1 MKSASTIRPHD
12 PLADA
17 LPWLQQPLA
26 QALRHQRSHAL
37 LAVGQPGV
45 GQLSFALALARAWL
59 CEADGPR
66 SAQPRREPACGRCAS
81 CLLVSA
87 RTHPDLLVIA
97 PQAVQEALGW
107 SGDED
112 DAGDAGE
119 GKGKAKASNEI
130 KVEAVR
136 RVVAFAQQTSSRG
149 GAKVVVLH
157 PAEQMNAISA
167 NTLLKTLEEP
177 AGTARFVLSS
187 GAPDRLLP
195 TIRSRCQA
203 IALPTPGADAARA
216 WLQGQGVADAGVL
229 LAAAGGQPL
238 SALELGEQG
247 MDRKT
252 WLALPQQMRAGSTQ
266 ALAGWPVPRVIDMLQ
281 KLAVDALRAA
291 SGREA
296 VYFPDAGLPQGG
308 DLVRL
313 SAWASELRAARRH
326 AEHPLNANLQTE
338 ALVQRARAALQTA

>member
-1 MKSASTIRPHD
+1 M
-12 PLADA
+12 
-17 LPWLQQPLA
+17 
-26 QALRHQRSHAL
+26 
-37 LAVGQPGV
+37 LAVGQPGI

-59 CEADGPR
+59 CEADGPQ
-66 SAQPRREPACGRCAS
+66 SATSQPRRVPACGRCAS

-87 RTHPDLLVIA
+87 RTHPDLLVIL
-97 PQAVQEALGW
+97 PQALHEALGW

-112 DAGDAGE
+112 EGGGDAGE
-119 GKGKAKASNEI
+119 GKGKAKASAEI

-195 TIRSRCQA
+195 TIRSRCQS
-203 IALPTPGADAARA
+203 IVLPMPDAAAGRA
-216 WLQGQGVADAGVL
+216 WLEEQGVADAAVL

-238 SALELGEQG
+238 SALELAEQG

-252 WLALPQQMRAGSTQ
+252 WLALPQQMRAGTTQ

-281 KLAVDALRAA
+281 KLAVDALRCAA
-291 SGREA
+291 GREP
-296 VYFPDAGLPQGG
+296 VYVPDAGLPEGA

-338 ALVQRARAALQTA
+338 ALVQRARAALATA